1 MADTMTTE
9 NALEQMATLA
19 GALPFLK
26 RYDDQII
33 VVKYGGH
40 AMGEEETALRFGR
53 DVALLE
59 QVGVNPVVVH
69 GGGPQINAM
78 LKRLNVQS
86 TFVQGLRV
94 TDAAMLDVVEM
105 VLAGPVNKQVA
116 EAITRAGAIAV
127 GISGKD
133 GGLIRARKLLRTVRD
148 PGSRIEQELD
158 LGYVGEP
165 ESVDTRVLDLLIGA
179 SIVPVVAP
187 VGVGADGQTY
197 NINADTVAGAIAG
210 ALGAERLL
218 MMTDVVGVLDRD
230 GKLVPE
236 LTVDEV
242 RAGIEA
248 GWISGGMI
256 PKVETCV
263 AAVRGGVK
271 GAVILDGRVPHAV
284 LRELFTDAGRGD
296 ADPGLMG
303 RRGGGSV
310 ASTKVGG
317 AEPAPGRSLRQF
329 TQDRTPAP
337 HDLARG
343 CHLPLELRIGLA
355 RGAHPQLLTP
365 AATIPC
371 GIAGCFR
378 LIALTPAA
386 PHRQGPPPAEAGRL
400 PTPGTPSM
408 DTNSLRPRIEALW
421 ERRDTLS
428 PSTGGE
434 DRAQVEAA
442 LEALDSGQARVAE
455 PDGQGGWRVNQ
466 WLKQA
471 VLLSFRLTDS
481 APMDDP
487 AGARLRQGA
496 AEVRR
501 LGRRTASARP
511 ASAPCPAPWCA
522 APPTSRPASC

>member
-26 RYDDQII
+26 RYDDRII

-284 LRELFTDAGRGD
+284 LRELFTD
-296 ADPGLMG
+296 
-303 RRGGGSV
+303 
-310 ASTKVGG
+310 GG
-317 AEPAPGRSLRQF
+317 AG
-329 TQDRTPAP
+329 T
-337 HDLARG
+337 
-343 CHLPLELRIGLA
+343 
-355 RGAHPQLLTP
+355 
-365 AATIPC
+365 
-371 GIAGCFR
+371 
-378 LIALTPAA
+378 LI
-386 PHRQGPPPAEAGRL
+386 
-400 PTPGTPSM
+400 
-408 DTNSLRPRIEALW
+408 
-421 ERRDTLS
+421 
-428 PSTGGE
+428 
-434 DRAQVEAA
+434 RA
-442 LEALDSGQARVAE
+442 
-455 PDGQGGWRVNQ
+455 
-466 WLKQA
+466 
-471 VLLSFRLTDS
+471 
-481 APMDDP
+481 
-487 AGARLRQGA
+487 
-496 AEVRR
+496 
-501 LGRRTASARP
+501 
-511 ASAPCPAPWCA
+511 
-522 APPTSRPASC
+522 